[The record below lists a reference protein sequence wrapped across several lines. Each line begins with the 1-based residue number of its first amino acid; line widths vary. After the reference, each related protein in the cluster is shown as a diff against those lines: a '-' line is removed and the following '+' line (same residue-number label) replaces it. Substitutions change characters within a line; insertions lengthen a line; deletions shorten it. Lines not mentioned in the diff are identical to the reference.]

1 MNFEIANPTGLCFG
15 VRRAIECLELALR
28 ENESVYAMGTP
39 IHNPQEVARLSGLG
53 LKVVSR
59 VAEIPNGAVSF
70 IRAHGLSR
78 GERDKLKGK
87 CRLVI
92 DGTCPFVRNVQKKA
106 AKLDREGYSVVVLGD
121 LEHPEV
127 KGILGHIDGEAI
139 VVKSENCINLCGRCG
154 KIGILSQT
162 TQKEAVLAAL
172 ASKFVFLADE
182 LRVYNTI
189 CRATVERQEAVKKL
203 AENVDAIVVIGGKN
217 SANTR
222 ALVEISQSSGLDA
235 RWIESAGELEERWLR
250 DKNKIGVAA
259 GGSTPDW
266 LVNDLTAKLLRL

>member
-1 MNFEIANPTGLCFG
+1 MNFEIAAPTGLCFG
-15 VRRAIECLELALR
+15 VRRAIERLEIALG
-28 ENESVYAMGTP
+28 ENKSVYAKGNP
-39 IHNPQEVARLSGLG
+39 IHNPQEVERLSGLG
-53 LKVVSR
+53 LSVVSS
-59 VAEIPNGAVSF
+59 VAEIPRGAVAF
-70 IRAHGLSR
+70 VRAHGLSR
-78 GERDKLKGK
+78 GEYAELNGK
-87 CRLVI
+87 CRVVI
-92 DGTCPFVRNVQKKA
+92 DGTCPFVQNVQKKA
-106 AKLDREGYSVVVLGD
+106 AELDRAGYKVVVFGD

-127 KGILGHIDGEAI
+127 KGILGHIDGEAL
-139 VVKSENCINLCGRCG
+139 VVKSEKCINLSGRCG

-162 TQKEAVLAAL
+162 TQKEAALAAL

-203 AENVDAIVVIGGKN
+203 AESVDAVVVIGGKN

-235 RWIESAGELEERWLR
+235 RWIERAGELDEGWLR
-250 DKNKIGVAA
+250 GKNKIGVAA

>member
-1 MNFEIANPTGLCFG
+1 LIANPTGLCFG
-15 VRRAIECLELALR
+15 VRRAIERLETALR
-28 ENESVYAMGTP
+28 ENESVYATGNP
-39 IHNPQEVARLSGLG
+39 IHNPQEVERLLRLG
-53 LKVVSR
+53 LKVTSC
-59 VAEIPNGAVSF
+59 VAEIPDGAAAF
-70 IRAHGLSR
+70 IRAHGVSR
-78 GERDKLKGK
+78 SEYGELRGR
-87 CRLVI
+87 CRTVI

-106 AKLDREGYSVVVLGD
+106 AELDRDGYRVVVLGE

-127 KGILGHIDGEAI
+127 RGILGYVDGEAL
-139 VVKSENCINLCGRCG
+139 VVKSTNCINLQGRCG

-162 TQKEAVLAAL
+162 TQKEADLAYV
-172 ASKFVFLADE
+172 ASKFVFLAEE

-222 ALVEISQSSGLDA
+222 ALAEISQSFGLDA
-235 RWIESAGELEERWLR
+235 RWIEHAGELDEGWLR
-250 DKNKIGVAA
+250 GKDKIGVAA
-259 GGSTPDW
+259 GGSTPDR

>member
-1 MNFEIANPTGLCFG
+1 
-15 VRRAIECLELALR
+15 
-28 ENESVYAMGTP
+28 MGNP
-39 IHNPQEVARLSGLG
+39 IHNPQEVERLSRLG
-53 LKVVSR
+53 LNVASSA
-59 VAEIPNGAVSF
+59 AEIPDEAAAF

-78 GERDKLKGK
+78 GEHAELNGK
-87 CRLVI
+87 CRTVI

-106 AKLDREGYSVVVLGD
+106 EELRREGYSVVVLGD

-127 KGILGHIDGEAI
+127 KGILGHIDGEAL
-139 VVKSENCINLCGRCG
+139 VVKSENCINLRARYG

-172 ASKFVFLADE
+172 ASKFVFLAEE

-203 AENVDAIVVIGGKN
+203 AERVDAVVVIGGKN

-222 ALVEISQSSGLDA
+222 ALVEISQSFGLDA
-235 RWIESAGELEERWLR
+235 RWIEHAGELDEGWLR
-250 DKNKIGVAA
+250 DKDKIGVAA

-266 LVNDLTAKLLRL
+266 LVNDLTAKLSRL